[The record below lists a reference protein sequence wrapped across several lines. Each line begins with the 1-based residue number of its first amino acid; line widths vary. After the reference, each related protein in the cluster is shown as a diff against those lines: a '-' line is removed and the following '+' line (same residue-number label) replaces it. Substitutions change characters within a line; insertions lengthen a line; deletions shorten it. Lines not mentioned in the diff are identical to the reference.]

1 MMLVGTNLGMVR
13 GRRRVI
19 SEKSSLQGRE
29 GERIQCQVVGVG
41 ENKIVDD
48 V

>member
-1 MMLVGTNLGMVR
+1 MVR

-19 SEKSSLQGRE
+19 SDNESSLQGRE
-29 GERIQCQVVGVG
+29 GERIQCQVVGMG
-41 ENKIVDD
+41 ESKIVDA

>member
-1 MMLVGTNLGMVR
+1 MVR

-19 SEKSSLQGRE
+19 SDKDSSLQGSK
-29 GERIQCQVVGVG
+29 GEKIQCQVVGMKG
-41 ENKIVDD
+41 SKIVDA